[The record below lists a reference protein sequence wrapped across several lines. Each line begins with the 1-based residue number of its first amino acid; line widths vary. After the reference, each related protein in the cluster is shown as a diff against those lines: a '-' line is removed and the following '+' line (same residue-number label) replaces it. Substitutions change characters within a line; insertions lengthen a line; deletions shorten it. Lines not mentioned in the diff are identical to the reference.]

1 MVTIQTAPTLFIA
14 MVFFLYC
21 HCFTLIMLIV
31 LWAYAIWSIKLFFFL
46 RPFLNCL
53 LGLIDQTTCYFSSS
67 VELAFCT
74 LLGLRLPNLET
85 IAAPALLLLLLSLN
99 SSMVVGLLQLEAQNF
114 FLLFIPTP
122 PHRVVYQTL
131 LLKMIK
137 NDMILEI
144 MLISSSIQKMSRQKQ
159 KLFIWGTYYRS
170 KNHWGCKE
178 LIRTYTFI
186 KYLHYCVPNLK
197 MNTIIRVVI

>member
-1 MVTIQTAPTLFIA
+1 MVTIQTAPTLILA
-14 MVFFLYC
+14 MFFLSIISTNC

-31 LWAYAIWSIKLFFFL
+31 LWAYAIWSIKLFFFF

-85 IAAPALLLLLLSLN
+85 IAAPALLLLLSLN

-144 MLISSSIQKMSRQKQ
+144 IFGVSNNRVIAQLLLLLHFFAHCSTFISHAWFIKTKISSWKTIS
-159 KLFIWGTYYRS
+159 LRS
-170 KNHWGCKE
+170 
-178 LIRTYTFI
+178 F
-186 KYLHYCVPNLK
+186 
-197 MNTIIRVVI
+197 